1 MPTFPRAYT
10 NKIDVN
16 ETDPMMKRVPPD
28 LMGIGARSSGL
39 PKGDEIPGNNGM
51 RIDHVGTGHGGSAVK
66 D

>member
-28 LMGIGARSSGL
+28 HTGIGARPSGL
-39 PKGDEIPGNNGM
+39 PKDVKDDGM
-51 RIDHVGTGHGGSAVK
+51 GISHVGTGHGGSPVSGGFN
-66 D
+66 

>member
-1 MPTFPRAYT
+1 MASFPKAYT

-28 LMGIGARSSGL
+28 QMGIGARSSGL
-39 PKGDEIPGNNGM
+39 PKDVKPTEMTIA
-51 RIDHVGTGHGGSAVK
+51 HVGTTAGSRG